1 VSKKP
6 TRESIL
12 ENARIRAQSRKLRYM
27 FRDMQPADANDFEQ
41 QAWLE
46 YLEMQ
51 RQAPIAN
58 REWYLRTVIKNLI
71 PKSWQ
76 AKRRQE
82 AALRTFGEFVQLQAD
97 AARSRPPFV
106 PPAEEPRK
114 LLLAAIERLP
124 PSLCNTVQLDMQGLS
139 DKEIA
144 TRLGITVNSVKT
156 NLRRARERLK
166 RILQEAG
173 HGNE

>member
-6 TRESIL
+6 TRESLL
-12 ENARIRAQSRKLRYM
+12 EDAQIRAQSRKLRYM
-27 FRDMQPADANDFEQ
+27 FRDVLPQDARDFEQ

-51 RQAPIAN
+51 RRAPIAN
-58 REWYLRTVIKNLI
+58 PEWYRRTVIKNLI

-82 AALRTFGEFVQLQAD
+82 AALRTLREFLQLQAD
-97 AARSRPPFV
+97 ATYGRPLLEPT
-106 PPAEEPRK
+106 AEERQES
-114 LLLAAIERLP
+114 LLAAIDHLP
-124 PSLCNTVQLDMQGLS
+124 PGLGNTLKLAMRGLS
-139 DKEIA
+139 GKAIA
-144 TRLGITVNSVKT
+144 AHLGIAVASVNT
-156 NLRRARERLK
+156 NLWRAREQLK
-166 RILQEAG
+166 RILQEAA